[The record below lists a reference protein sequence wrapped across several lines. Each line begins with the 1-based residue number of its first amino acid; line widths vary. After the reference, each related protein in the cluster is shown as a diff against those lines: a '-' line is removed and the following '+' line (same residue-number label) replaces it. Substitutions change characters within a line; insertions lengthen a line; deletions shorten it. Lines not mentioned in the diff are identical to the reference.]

1 MALNEEQSILLG
13 KSSYSSVVK
22 EIIEKIQKAEADTLV
37 GNELLKEVY
46 KNLNESIT
54 PLLTLRPFVTGA
66 EKIAGDD
73 VKLSELL
80 KFLKK
85 SITGNADLNYLIN
98 LCKEEHFA
106 EMTRLNHPSPQ
117 STIKDIEDQF
127 NQPGSVIEEGIK
139 SGIFD
144 NLKSNLLNK
153 IKTDLDVK
161 QDKKL
166 NENALFSGDLVKYS
180 PIGLKLEDLE
190 NNRIVILTESEILS
204 FDRISK
210 EFVKLE
216 ENVTIPENY
225 GRLMFAINNSSY
237 SPENNSFGLNE
248 NWDFDL
254 QLKENGLVM
263 INDKLIP
270 NDKVKDLLLE
280 SVRVYS
286 ADPLKVRNFNK
297 IEYLKDAD
305 NFISLMENHKHL
317 IKLDNLEVIKNLNES
332 SYVMFDKK
340 GVFENN
346 KPTILSSSLGISN
359 KTFDSYSEMLES
371 VNAIVYA
378 GKLNSPIVPLF
389 ESQLQNEATLIN
401 ERNQKMISLNEEQS
415 ELNTKILQVRNL
427 KSMAEENSP
436 AMVTLN
442 EQENILDEKLKEN
455 IISLNEVT
463 NNFKLVK

>member
-1 MALNEEQSILLG
+1 MKNYKEFINENIF
-13 KSSYSSVVK
+13 
-22 EIIEKIQKAEADTLV
+22 D
-37 GNELLKEVY
+37 
-46 KNLNESIT
+46 
-54 PLLTLRPFVTGA
+54 
-66 EKIAGDD
+66 
-73 VKLSELL
+73 
-80 KFLKK
+80 FLKK
-85 SITGNADLNYLIN
+85 KKKSPNDNRYSGYWIVPTKYPYFKKALEIIGMEPTDV
-98 LCKEEHFA
+98 EHF
-106 EMTRLNHPSPQ
+106 ELLFNPELKNNKDRTKICI
-117 STIKDIEDQF
+117 IKNNKSIDIDQF
-127 NQPGSVIEEGIK
+127 FKDREAKN
-139 SGIFD
+139 
-144 NLKSNLLNK
+144 NLSKYADWLWSE
-153 IKTDLDVK
+153 IDSDLGNTK
-161 QDKKL
+161 FMG
-166 NENALFSGDLVKYS
+166 E
-180 PIGLKLEDLE
+180 IKLEDLE

-427 KSMAEENSP
+427 KSTAEENSP